1 MPSLLKLNS
10 YASYY
15 FHPLLHL
22 RHIFKEN
29 CHLGIQHQS
38 QQIWDH
44 DIREKNSQ
52 VPNLESILDRVPQSC
67 SLLPFGCGIRKTIHN
82 TKHCGGLALSSF
94 VWCLPH
100 GSHSPTV
107 PSFPSAKI
115 VPALGG
121 QLRGFCMG
129 DYCVWDGATNLLESL
144 FIIMGP
150 RT

>member
-1 MPSLLKLNS
+1 MHMHHTTFIPFCTWGTFSNKLSPWNPTPKPANMRS
-10 YASYY
+10 WY
-15 FHPLLHL
+15 L
-22 RHIFKEN
+22 RKI
-29 CHLGIQHQS
+29 LA
-38 QQIWDH
+38 
-44 DIREKNSQ
+44 Q

-67 SLLPFGCGIRKTIHN
+67 SLLPFGCGIRKTTHN

-115 VPALGG
+115 GPALGG